1 MAHSRVLAKDAATP
15 RGRRG
20 LAGDRCD
27 RCCAAAVV
35 HVVLR
40 SGLDLAFC
48 GHHARA
54 HELQLATSGALIR
67 RDGRAPVLSSWSG
80 VPER

>member
-1 MAHSRVLAKDAATP
+1 MTGSRVLAKDAATA

-48 GHHARA
+48 GHHARE

-67 RDGRAPVLSSWSG
+67 GDGKGTSPSSWG
-80 VPER
+80 GAPE

>member
-1 MAHSRVLAKDAATP
+1 MTRSSVLVKDAAP

-27 RCCAAAVV
+27 RCCAEAVV

-48 GHHARA
+48 GHHARQ
-54 HELQLATSGALIR
+54 HELQLAASGALIR
-67 RDGRAPVLSSWSG
+67 GNASPSFTR
-80 VPER
+80 